1 MKKINFCR
9 LPLFSCRFFLACL
22 LPLICLPL
30 FSSAQTP
37 IPAKKQTKSILLM
50 NGTAHLGNGEVIQN
64 SLVGFKDGKITLVAD
79 AQTARLDKS
88 AWDTIVNC
96 FGKQIYPGIIAPNC
110 TIGLTDIESIRA
122 TNDFND
128 VSGFNPHIRS
138 QIAYNTDS
146 KIPPTVRTNGV
157 LFAQVT
163 PRGGRISG
171 TSSIMA
177 LDGWNWKDATLK
189 ADDGV
194 HLNWPSYYSRRWNE
208 DDGFNSY
215 SQNKDYETQL
225 QTLEK
230 FFAEAKAYYEN
241 PVTAEKNIR
250 FEAMRGVFTGEKNL
264 FIHADLVKEITEA
277 ITFSKKFEIAHMVIV
292 GGADSWKC
300 TEVLKQNNIPI
311 MLTRTHSL
319 PLRSDDDVDQPYKTA
334 FQLQTAGVLFCL
346 QNEGDMEA
354 MNARNIPFLAGTTV
368 AYGLTKEQAIAAIT
382 GNAAKILRIDNLM
395 GTLEVGKDATLFV
408 SEGDALDMKTNNVT
422 WAFIQ
427 GRKLDLRN
435 EQQLLYHTYEEK
447 YGLKNK

>member
-1 MKKINFCR
+1 MKHLIYFLVTILL
-9 LPLFSCRFFLACL
+9 LPLFSF
-22 LPLICLPL
+22 
-30 FSSAQTP
+30 AQQP

-50 NGTAHLGNGEVIQN
+50 NGTAHLGNGQVILN

-79 AQTARLDKS
+79 AQTVKLDKT
-88 AWDTIVNC
+88 AWDTIINC
-96 FGKQIYPGIIAPNC
+96 SGKQIYPGIIAPNC
-110 TIGLTDIESIRA
+110 TIGLTDIETVRGS
-122 TNDFND
+122 NDFND
-128 VSGFNPHIRS
+128 VSGYNPHIRS
-138 QIAYNTDS
+138 QIAYYTDS

-157 LFAQVT
+157 LLAQVT

-177 LDGWNWKDATLK
+177 LDGWNWQDATLK

-194 HLNWPSYYSRRWNE
+194 HLNWPSFYSRSWNE
-208 DDGFNSY
+208 NEGPSSY
-215 SQNKDYETQL
+215 SSNKAYETQR
-225 QTLEK
+225 QELEK
-230 FFAEAKAYYEN
+230 FFAEAKAYNEN
-241 PVTAEKNIR
+241 PVTSEKNIR
-250 FEAMRGVFTGEKNL
+250 FEAMRGIFNGEKNL

-277 ITFSKKFEIAHMVIV
+277 IGFAKKFGIKNMVIV

-300 TEVLKQNNIPI
+300 TDVLMNSSTPI

-319 PLRSDDDVDQPYKTA
+319 PLRADDDVDQPYKTA
-334 FQLQTAGVLFCL
+334 FLLQKAGILFCL

-382 GNAAKILRIDNLM
+382 GNTAKILRIDKLV
-395 GTLEVGKDATLFV
+395 GTLEIGKDATLFI

-427 GRKLDLRN
+427 GKKLDLRN